1 MATIDAI
8 KVGDV
13 TYSIGGGASGVY
25 LPLAGGTMGG
35 DIVMNG
41 QNIMAA
47 NSVAATSLIAYPVTN
62 TVMDLHSTY
71 SYIDYDY
78 DDDEYTNVPD
88 INVYGRLC
96 LHSAPNHTC
105 TGVLNFGNGNSFC
118 NFIGIGGVTTAGKFY
133 PSCTDNMFINCS
145 TITFAANDG
154 YPYIQVMD
162 TSDGEDIFS
171 FEAQLRNCD
180 LVSKSS
186 TGAISWNPITN
197 SAGGSSNFWYS
208 LNRTDTT
215 CNVVLSNNAYLFT
228 KNYQYLL
235 IHQSSNTCT
244 VTLSA
249 TTGTIR
255 TKGGVTSFTLGAG
268 QSIEFCAINVGTTAS
283 PIFYVTYTI
292 FN

>member
-1 MATIDAI
+1 MATINAI

-13 TYSIGGGASGVY
+13 TYSIGGGASGDY

-35 DIVMNG
+35 DIDMNG
-41 QNIMAA
+41 QNILAA
-47 NSVAATSLIAYPVTN
+47 ASVATTSLIAYPVTN

-71 SYIDYDY
+71 SYIDYD
-78 DDDEYTNVPD
+78 DGDEEYTNVPD

-105 TGVLNFGNGNSFC
+105 TGVLNFGDGNSFC
-118 NFIGIGGVTTAGKFY
+118 NFIGIGGVTSVGKFY
-133 PSCTDNMFINCS
+133 PSCTDNMYINAS
-145 TITFAANDG
+145 SITFAANNG
-154 YPYIQVMD
+154 YPSIEVMD
-162 TSDGEDIFS
+162 TSTTGHPS
-171 FEAQLRNCD
+171 YTAQLRNCD
-180 LVSKSS
+180 LVSRSS
-186 TGAISWNPITN
+186 TGDITWHPITN
-197 SAGGSSNFWYS
+197 IAGGSSNFWYS

-215 CNVVLSNNAYLFT
+215 CNVVLYNSAYLFT

-244 VTLSA
+244 ITLSA

-268 QSIEFCAINVGTTAS
+268 QSIEFCAINVGTTGA